1 MTSLVSNSVVQ
12 PEVTTQSDL
21 NKPVLRHGNQGELVK
36 ELQELLANWGLF
48 LGNDNPVTGIFDAET
63 EAAVKTFQYRMFLV
77 EDGIVG
83 SLTWRA
89 LYSGDLNMPA
99 LKRGDRGQA
108 VTTLQQVLRETG
120 DYLGEIDGIFGV
132 QTEAAVRAFQKATN
146 LVVDGIVGSKTW
158 QLLSLFRR

>member
-1 MTSLVSNSVVQ
+1 MTSLISDSVVQ

-77 EDGIVG
+77 ED
-83 SLTWRA
+83 
-89 LYSGDLNMPA
+89 GDLNMPA

>member
-12 PEVTTQSDL
+12 PEVTTQMEL
-21 NKPVLRHGNQGELVK
+21 NKPVLKRGDRGELVK
-36 ELQELLANWGLF
+36 ELQELLVSWGLF

-77 EDGIVG
+77 EDGIAG

-99 LKRGDRGQA
+99 LKRGDRTQA

-120 DYLGEIDGIFGV
+120 DYLGPIDGIFGV

-146 LVVDGIVGSKTW
+146 LVVDGIVGNKTW